1 VPRPLVVLDTNVWI
15 SGLLWTG
22 IPHEILRAAES
33 GRLTLVVSP
42 AILEEVEEAL
52 GRPKFADRLA
62 ILRTSVRELV
72 ESMLSLAEVFIPRR
86 VVPVVTADP
95 EDDKILA
102 CARAARAQWLVSGD
116 GHLLAVG
123 HYQGIQIVDLHTFL
137 TTWQAR

>member
-1 VPRPLVVLDTNVWI
+1 MPRPLVVLDTNVWI

-22 IPHEILRAAES
+22 KPHEILRAAES

-42 AILEEVEEAL
+42 AIVEEVAEAL

-62 ILRTSVRELV
+62 TLRTSVRELV
-72 ESMLSLAEVFIPRR
+72 ESMLSLAEVSTPRR

-102 CARAARAQWLVSGD
+102 CARAARVQWLVSGD

-123 HYQGIQIVDLHTFL
+123 HYHGIQIVDPRTFL
-137 TTWQAR
+137 TAWQAK

>member
-22 IPHEILRAAES
+22 KPHEILRAAES

-42 AILEEVEEAL
+42 AIVEEVAEAL

-62 ILRTSVRELV
+62 TLRTSVRELV
-72 ESMLSLAEVFIPRR
+72 ESMLSLAEVSTPRR

-95 EDDKILA
+95 ADDKILA
-102 CARAARAQWLVSGD
+102 CARAARVQWLVSGD

-123 HYQGIQIVDLHTFL
+123 RYHGIQIVDPRTFL
-137 TTWQAR
+137 TAWQAQ

>member
-22 IPHEILRAAES
+22 KPHEILRAAES

-42 AILEEVEEAL
+42 AIVEEVAEAL
-52 GRPKFADRLA
+52 GRPKFSARLA
-62 ILRTSVRELV
+62 TLRTSVRELV
-72 ESMLSLAEVFIPRR
+72 ESMLSLAEVSSPRR

-102 CARAARAQWLVSGD
+102 CARAARVQWLVSGD

-123 HYQGIQIVDLHTFL
+123 HYHGIQIVDPHTFL
-137 TTWQAR
+137 TTLQAR